1 MTQKHGAKINDILP
15 ILGRCN
21 PCGRIMI
28 SSFAQ
33 THLCPPE
40 SPPSSPTFLS
50 KGKKLGLYSPGARH
64 IDLPSTSQMRL
75 TPLSPS
81 LHAASQS
88 SQTTSSQV
96 TYPSAGSSQTR
107 QADGSQSSDMIDL
120 TLDSDDFT
128 FDPDVSFAPSG
139 SQIIDLTS
147 DDDAEGA
154 ESVVVKC
161 ES

>member
-1 MTQKHGAKINDILP
+1 
-15 ILGRCN
+15 
-21 PCGRIMI
+21 
-28 SSFAQ
+28 
-33 THLCPPE
+33 
-40 SPPSSPTFLS
+40 
-50 KGKKLGLYSPGARH
+50 
-64 IDLPSTSQMRL
+64 
-75 TPLSPS
+75 
-81 LHAASQS
+81 
-88 SQTTSSQV
+88 
-96 TYPSAGSSQTR
+96 
-107 QADGSQSSDMIDL
+107 MIDL